1 MAIKITFDS
10 FLAVLKRSSLLSEEQ
25 LNALL
30 EKFRAANG
38 NTSEGKPFAE
48 FLVRQKI
55 LTVWQAEKLLQGKH
69 KGFFLGRY
77 RLLSLLGKGGM
88 SSVYLAEHT
97 VMKRRCALKVLPAK
111 RVSDASYLGRFH
123 REAQAVASLDH
134 PNIVRAYDVDM
145 TTDGGVDIHFLSME
159 FVQGKSL
166 LEIVQAHGPVSAR
179 EAAEYVR
186 QSARGLE
193 HAHHAGLVHRDI
205 KPGNLLL
212 SPEGIIKVLDLG
224 LARFFNEEEGSLTVE
239 HDEKVLGTADYISPE
254 QAIDSHTVDH
264 RTDIYSLGCTLYF
277 LLSGHPPYNTGAL
290 HQRLIA
296 HQTKP
301 VPPLPP
307 ERTDIPESLVA
318 IMHKMMAKKVEDRY
332 ASAAQVAETLAAW
345 LADTS
350 TAETSIAGAIPPAIA
365 KVPAA
370 TVLATAAKP
379 LPSKP
384 ASAVSPVSAENQRS
398 SGKSGPLVPSVALT
412 NNMVSAAIDSVNDAA
427 ETRVTDDSED
437 PLGNF
442 LAHLSHPEFNLT
454 APRKPSPGDSTRTK
468 ALSARSSS
476 KRLSQAANDT
486 DTTQGEKTAVVPAKS
501 VSVSI
506 ESASDL
512 PLDLF
517 DLNLDLGESPS
528 AMIVDPL
535 EAITSQG
542 IETSHSEPASFPA
555 MASPS
560 TVSRAAVNR
569 SPGPAL
575 SPQRL
580 WIIGG
585 GLVIV
590 AGLVAWML
598 IPPSNSP
605 PKVTANASRLRAAP
619 TVTTEMI
626 IVGPEGHFLT
636 IREAVAF
643 LHQNF
648 RPLSASESRTIQVT
662 GGYTYPEVLSF
673 SAESRGLIKIQS
685 TGPIPAVI
693 QGDGRSP
700 VLRLQDAPG
709 ITLEGIDLDAAGADT
724 AIGVT
729 GFCPS
734 SRLTGLKIRNFKKTG
749 VVLKSVAANAD
760 EEFVFERS
768 TLTTSEP
775 GGLAI
780 QWTADPGVSTAYV
793 TLKELR
799 ILGAFNCGL
808 ELSGDLWKSTL
819 QGNVLSG
826 AGVGMRFRPGLIEGF
841 TMIGNTFVK
850 NDRGIEFLQ
859 APANDSKGW
868 LCTQNIFTGNR
879 AADTTLA
886 TGDARKLVEQ
896 FLAGVETRQGNRTDR
911 ASVTGVDLFTGA
923 GQVGA
928 KLQFVSEDPLSADY
942 MKLKTP

>member
-384 ASAVSPVSAENQRS
+384 ASAVSPVSA
-398 SGKSGPLVPSVALT
+398 
-412 NNMVSAAIDSVNDAA
+412 
-427 ETRVTDDSED
+427 
-437 PLGNF
+437 
-442 LAHLSHPEFNLT
+442 
-454 APRKPSPGDSTRTK
+454 
-468 ALSARSSS
+468 
-476 KRLSQAANDT
+476 
-486 DTTQGEKTAVVPAKS
+486 
-501 VSVSI
+501 
-506 ESASDL
+506 
-512 PLDLF
+512 
-517 DLNLDLGESPS
+517 
-528 AMIVDPL
+528 
-535 EAITSQG
+535 
-542 IETSHSEPASFPA
+542 
-555 MASPS
+555 
-560 TVSRAAVNR
+560 
-569 SPGPAL
+569 
-575 SPQRL
+575 
-580 WIIGG
+580 
-585 GLVIV
+585 
-590 AGLVAWML
+590 
-598 IPPSNSP
+598 
-605 PKVTANASRLRAAP
+605 
-619 TVTTEMI
+619 
-626 IVGPEGHFLT
+626 
-636 IREAVAF
+636 
-643 LHQNF
+643 
-648 RPLSASESRTIQVT
+648 
-662 GGYTYPEVLSF
+662 
-673 SAESRGLIKIQS
+673 
-685 TGPIPAVI
+685 
-693 QGDGRSP
+693 
-700 VLRLQDAPG
+700 
-709 ITLEGIDLDAAGADT
+709 
-724 AIGVT
+724 
-729 GFCPS
+729 
-734 SRLTGLKIRNFKKTG
+734 
-749 VVLKSVAANAD
+749 
-760 EEFVFERS
+760 
-768 TLTTSEP
+768 
-775 GGLAI
+775 
-780 QWTADPGVSTAYV
+780 
-793 TLKELR
+793 
-799 ILGAFNCGL
+799 
-808 ELSGDLWKSTL
+808 
-819 QGNVLSG
+819 
-826 AGVGMRFRPGLIEGF
+826 
-841 TMIGNTFVK
+841 
-850 NDRGIEFLQ
+850 
-859 APANDSKGW
+859 
-868 LCTQNIFTGNR
+868 
-879 AADTTLA
+879 
-886 TGDARKLVEQ
+886 
-896 FLAGVETRQGNRTDR
+896 
-911 ASVTGVDLFTGA
+911 
-923 GQVGA
+923 
-928 KLQFVSEDPLSADY
+928 
-942 MKLKTP
+942 